1 MLRAQPPF
9 PELWGVWDRFMKPR
23 NDDQYEPVHTTL
35 DFGNEAGDDVKV
47 HTAILL
53 LKALPG
59 RA

>member
-1 MLRAQPPF
+1 
-9 PELWGVWDRFMKPR
+9 MKPR
-23 NDDQYEPVHTTL
+23 NDEQYEPVLTTL
-35 DFGNEAGDDVKV
+35 DFGNEAGDYVKV